1 MMTINSVQLQ
11 DVAACMD
18 YGSITVGN
26 SVFTDDVWDLTPYM
40 PSKTTRNCMKHLRF
54 GFIRNDDMKHTVKLY
69 AYHKLGQVK
78 PQSVV
83 SYINSGIPRFIKY
96 CGEKGISSF
105 NEVTKETFIE
115 FSFWQKAGSGVS
127 KTVAYRASYVVEDII
142 RIGQIKGWDV
152 PEKDVLRGIT
162 FADIWKPMKNDGVG
176 RTKPITDDIFDR
188 ILDCAVN
195 REKNILTKAGI
206 IIQSQTGMRI
216 SEVLS
221 IQQGCIHNGSTG
233 CSYMEVKVGKT
244 EKGEPIIHKVFINE
258 LVRDAVKELDGYT
271 EELRRE
277 SGLKEL
283 FITRSSKSGG
293 KATVCKADR
302 FNKERLAPFIR
313 RWDICD
319 RKGNL
324 YPLKSHQFRATFV
337 KKLVMQKVPIAHV
350 MKQFSHVSVEM
361 TWHYLTLREEEI
373 KEIYSQMLLNPEAK
387 IAGLRA
393 TDIREKLDGM
403 FKGRTEKEVEG
414 IIRNLSNT
422 MSFNPLPNG
431 VCLYDYRRGNCTDGD
446 GCFFYNC
453 PNYITEVSFLPVL
466 RKELELMEREM
477 ERSKVLGMERQLQR
491 QYVKYKYLKPLV
503 ESLEEQ
509 VNEKE

>member
-1 MMTINSVQLQ
+1 MLINSLQ
-11 DVAACMD
+11 PQDITVGMD
-18 YGSITVGN
+18 YGSIKVGN
-26 SVFTDDVWDLTPYM
+26 SVFADDVWDLTPYM
-40 PSKTTRNCMKHLRF
+40 PSKTTRNSMKHLRF
-54 GFIRNDDMKHTVKLY
+54 GFIGNDGMKQTVKLY

-83 SYINSGIPRFIKY
+83 SYINSDISRFIKY
-96 CGEKGISSF
+96 CEEKGISSF
-105 NEVTKETFIE
+105 SEVTMETFMD
-115 FSFWQKAGSGVS
+115 FSFWQKTSRGVS
-127 KTVAYRASYVVEDII
+127 KTVVYKASHVVEDII
-142 RIGQIKGWDV
+142 RTGQIKGWDV
-152 PEKDVLRGIT
+152 PQKDVLRGIT
-162 FADIWKPMKNDGVG
+162 SAGLWKPTKDDGVDK
-176 RTKPITDDIFDR
+176 TKPIPDDIFDR

-206 IIQSQTGMRI
+206 LIQSQTGMRI

-221 IQQGCIHNGSTG
+221 IQEGCIHNGGTE
-233 CSYMEVKVGKT
+233 CSYMEIKVGKT
-244 EKGEPIIHKVFINE
+244 EKGEPIIHKVYINE
-258 LVRDAVKELDGYT
+258 LVRDAVRELEDYT

-283 FITRSSKSGG
+283 FITRSSKAGR

-313 RWDICD
+313 RWDIRD
-319 RKGNL
+319 GKGNL

-373 KEIYSQMLLNPEAK
+373 KEIYSRMLLNPEAK

-393 TDIREKLDGM
+393 ADIRDRLDGM

-453 PNYITEVSFLPVL
+453 PNYITEISFLPIL

-477 ERSKVLGMERQLQR
+477 ERSKMLGMERQWQR

-503 ESLEEQ
+503 ESLEVQ
-509 VNEKE
+509 MNEKE

>member
-1 MMTINSVQLQ
+1 MPINSLQLKNI
-11 DVAACMD
+11 AACKD
-18 YGSITVGN
+18 YDSITVGN

-40 PSKTTRNCMKHLRF
+40 PSKTTRNCRKHLRF
-54 GFIRNDDMKHTVKLY
+54 GYIRNDGMKHTVKFY
-69 AYHKLGQVK
+69 AYHRLGQVK
-78 PQSVV
+78 PQSVE
-83 SYINSGIPRFIKY
+83 SYINSILPRFIKY
-96 CGEKGISSF
+96 CGVKGISSF
-105 NEVTKETFIE
+105 SEVTKEMFLE
-115 FSFWQKAGSGVS
+115 FSFWQKAGNGVS
-127 KTVAYRASYVVEDII
+127 KSVAYRASYVVEDII
-142 RIGQIKGWDV
+142 RTGQIMGWDV

-162 FADIWKPMKNDGVG
+162 SADLWKPGKDDAVCK
-176 RTKPITDDIFDR
+176 TKPIPDDIFDK
-188 ILDCAVN
+188 ILGCAVN
-195 REKNILTKAGI
+195 REKDILTKAGI

-221 IQQGCIHNGSTG
+221 IQHGCIHEGSEG
-233 CSYMEVKVGKT
+233 CSYMEVRIGKT

-258 LVRDAVKELDGYT
+258 LVRDVIGELDEYT
-271 EELRRE
+271 EKQRNQN
-277 SGLKEL
+277 GLTEL
-283 FITRSSKSGG
+283 FVFPGKPGG
-293 KATVCKADR
+293 KATVCKSDR
-302 FNKERLAPFIR
+302 FSSKRLAPFIR
-313 RWDICD
+313 RWDIRD
-319 RKGNL
+319 NKGNL

-337 KKLVMQKVPIAHV
+337 KKLIMQKVPIAHV
-350 MKQFSHVSVEM
+350 MKQYSHVSIEM

-393 TDIREKLDGM
+393 DDIRGKLDGM
-403 FKGRTEKEVEG
+403 FNGRTEKEVEG

-453 PNYITEVSFLPVL
+453 PNYITEASFLPVL

-477 ERSKVLGMERQLQR
+477 ERSKVLGMERQWQK

-509 VNEKE
+509 ASEKE